1 MHKEVSM
8 GSGQARILTSHVGA
22 LPRPPGLPG
31 ADPIPAGAEH
41 VDPAR
46 ATNDVVQQQRAC
58 GIDIVN
64 DGEFGKVNFLR
75 YVHDRLSGMTMRD
88 PKAGEQHSANAMTNR
103 DRNMFPQ
110 YFAAKG
116 RIARPIIECTGPIS
130 FTGQA
135 AVAAD
140 IANVQSALTAVGGG
154 QGFLTAVSPNMVS
167 LSMPNAY
174 YRSEEEYRIALADA
188 MHDEFRAITDAGL
201 LLQVDDPGFAHAWQN
216 HSEWSLKE
224 CLAWCSAGVGLLNHA
239 LRHCPSEQVRLHM
252 CWGSYH
258 GPHVADLELRH
269 LIDLLYRMNV
279 GCYSIEGGNVRH
291 EHEWQ
296 VFAEAKLPDGRTL
309 MPGVVSHTTDT
320 VEHPELV
327 AQRLLRYA
335 GVVGRERVIAGTDCG
350 MMRVHPEICWAKL
363 DSVVAGAK
371 IASARLWP

>member
-1 MHKEVSM
+1 MS
-8 GSGQARILTSHVGA
+8 SSQNRILTSHVGA

-31 ADPIPAGAEH
+31 SAPIPADVEWM
-41 VDPAR
+41 DPAK
-46 ATNDVVQQQRAC
+46 ATREVVQQQRAC

-75 YVHDRLSGMTMRD
+75 YVHDRLSGMTLRELK
-88 PKAGEQHSANAMTNR
+88 PGEQHSADSMANR
-103 DRNMFPQ
+103 DREIFPQ

-116 RIARPIIECTGPIS
+116 RIARPMIECTGPVR
-130 FTGQA
+130 FTGHDA
-135 AVAAD
+135 IAAD
-140 IANVQSALTAVGGG
+140 IANLRGFIAAAGGG
-154 QGFLTAVSPNMVS
+154 EDFLTQGFLTSVSPNMVA
-167 LSMPNAY
+167 LAMPNAY
-174 YRSEEEYRIALADA
+174 YKREEEYRIALTEA

-216 HSEWSLKE
+216 HPEWSLKE
-224 CLAWCSAGVGLLNHA
+224 CLAWCSEGVKLLNHA
-239 LRHCPSEQVRLHM
+239 LRDCPPERVRLHM

-258 GPHVADLELRH
+258 GPHVVDLELRQ
-269 LIDLLYRMNV
+269 LIDLLYQMNV

-296 VFAEAKLPDGRTL
+296 VFTEHKLPDGRTL
-309 MPGVVSHTTDT
+309 MPGVVSHATDT

-335 GVVGRERVIAGTDCG
+335 EVVGREHVIAGTDCG

-363 DSVVAGAK
+363 DAMVAGAK
-371 IASARLWP
+371 LASTRLWP